1 MEVFVIA
8 VKIFSDPIKQ
18 PAVLDVKQKV
28 AEEEEEEEEVEA
40 VIIDDKT
47 YYCNVIKIHGT
58 VIYEE
63 NSNGDIDED
72 CIVGIYVKMLSGNL
86 VPRFFKI
93 HNWLKLKKV
102 KIEMTNWKFKL
113 KWKITFA
120 KLKKILR
127 IFSTQA

>member
-1 MEVFVIA
+1 MIA
-8 VKIFSDPIKQ
+8 VKLFSDPIKP

-93 HNWLKLKKV
+93 HN
-102 KIEMTNWKFKL
+102 
-113 KWKITFA
+113 
-120 KLKKILR
+120 
-127 IFSTQA
+127 